1 MGVCRKLETSD
12 ITKRSVTNLGDR
24 LDVLHVMN
32 LVYGQNFT
40 AKSKL
45 KSFSFESF
53 RLDVFVLM
61 VTPDSNTAKSVSV
74 FNSTTHPPS
83 YRNQSSMD
91 QSNLIGTK
99 LSSSSPLNIKCVPN
113 NSAICNVL

>member
-24 LDVLHVMN
+24 LDVVHVMD

-45 KSFSFESF
+45 KSFFHF
-53 RLDVFVLM
+53 IWMFL
-61 VTPDSNTAKSVSV
+61 
-74 FNSTTHPPS
+74 
-83 YRNQSSMD
+83 
-91 QSNLIGTK
+91 
-99 LSSSSPLNIKCVPN
+99 C
-113 NSAICNVL
+113 

>member
-24 LDVLHVMN
+24 LDVVHVMD

-45 KSFSFESF
+45 KSFSFH
-53 RLDVFVLM
+53 LDVFVLM

-74 FNSTTHPPS
+74 SNRTTRPVSPS

-91 QSNLIGTK
+91 ESNVVGSK
-99 LSSSSPLNIKCVPN
+99 SSSSSPLSIKCVPN
-113 NSAICNVL
+113 NSAFCNVL

>member
-1 MGVCRKLETSD
+1 MKELVFPEHPGFVLITQKTATEEKSSNIKMGVCRKLETSD

-24 LDVLHVMN
+24 LDVVHVMD

-45 KSFSFESF
+45 KSFSF

-74 FNSTTHPPS
+74 SAS
-83 YRNQSSMD
+83 EQLAQIRLNQ
-91 QSNLIGTK
+91 L
-99 LSSSSPLNIKCVPN
+99 
-113 NSAICNVL
+113 

>member
-24 LDVLHVMN
+24 LDVVHVMD

-45 KSFSFESF
+45 KSFSF

-74 FNSTTHPPS
+74 SNSTARPVIEIRVPWT
-83 YRNQSSMD
+83 RTMWD
-91 QSNLIGTK
+91 AK
-99 LSSSSPLNIKCVPN
+99 LNFYLGNK
-113 NSAICNVL
+113 

>member
-24 LDVLHVMN
+24 LDVVHVMD

-45 KSFSFESF
+45 KSFAL
-53 RLDVFVLM
+53 RLDVFC
-61 VTPDSNTAKSVSV
+61 
-74 FNSTTHPPS
+74 
-83 YRNQSSMD
+83 YR
-91 QSNLIGTK
+91 
-99 LSSSSPLNIKCVPN
+99 
-113 NSAICNVL
+113 

>member
-24 LDVLHVMN
+24 LDVVHVMD

-45 KSFSFESF
+45 KSFSFH
-53 RLDVFVLM
+53 LDVFVLM

-74 FNSTTHPPS
+74 SNRTTRPVSPS

-91 QSNLIGTK
+91 QGHVVSTK
-99 LSSSSPLNIKCVPN
+99 SSSRSPLSIKYVPN
-113 NSAICNVL
+113 NSAICNVS

>member
-24 LDVLHVMN
+24 LDVLHVMD

-45 KSFSFESF
+45 KSFSF

-74 FNSTTHPPS
+74 SNRTARPVLAHPV
-83 YRNQSSMD
+83 
-91 QSNLIGTK
+91 IETG
-99 LSSSSPLNIKCVPN
+99 VPWTRT
-113 NSAICNVL
+113 IFDT

>member
-24 LDVLHVMN
+24 LDVVHVMD

-45 KSFSFESF
+45 KSFSFH
-53 RLDVFVLM
+53 LDVFVLM

-74 FNSTTHPPS
+74 SNRTTRPVSPS

-91 QSNLIGTK
+91 QCSWYY
-99 LSSSSPLNIKCVPN
+99 IKFQ
-113 NSAICNVL
+113 